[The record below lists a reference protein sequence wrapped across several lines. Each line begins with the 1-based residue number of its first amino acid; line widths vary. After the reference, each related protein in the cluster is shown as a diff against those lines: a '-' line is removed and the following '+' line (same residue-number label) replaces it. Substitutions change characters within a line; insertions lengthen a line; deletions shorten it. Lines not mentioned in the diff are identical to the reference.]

1 MSLCGEGRIKFF
13 IFYFVHDCNGI
24 YRLIYSS
31 FVVLKDCVVMLE

>member
-13 IFYFVHDCNGI
+13 FVHDCNGI